1 MNIQIKIIE
10 IWQNKIWFNNSV
22 ECRSLCAGFE
32 NNFQTWGRM
41 RGEENLLEQKPEQGP
56 AQGGAVTLHG
66 LVANFYASRQKIPAV
81 RVA

>member
-1 MNIQIKIIE
+1 
-10 IWQNKIWFNNSV
+10 
-22 ECRSLCAGFE
+22 
-32 NNFQTWGRM
+32 M